1 MLTTIERFDSRRPH
15 GQLKNHARA
24 ISDAIQSLIRRLRAW
39 RVATYV
45 TLKGV
50 PHFVLPSPLIT
61 TSSRASGIL
70 PDAFILTDNGNT
82 SNPHST
88 RHTPASLHFNRGHR
102 RSIAVN
108 TMSPSGLTDTS
119 SAIKADYLHDTIGQ
133 NEQSSPV
140 RRLSSPSKRCS
151 RMTIIPEELS
161 ESVTYEVRVA
171 TDHMRTA
178 DGGGPL
184 VKKRGGMTA
193 LNPIVEECCEDND
206 EEDKNQE
213 VETDAYDHDAWRPEE
228 NLLPPRAGGSVLPLP
243 NEALLSSD
251 LPTILTTTRREVATL
266 KTLPYKKELLL
277 RMVEATHMQDDEGS
291 HTQFR
296 THQRQLNKKAQ
307 YTTGIRRA
315 FLEKELGKSHANIAM
330 LELMLAVRD
339 VSYMD
344 PLMMARSNHLGLQ
357 TPPASGH
364 SSPKRSASQPS
375 LHELGAH
382 MYMP

>member
-15 GQLKNHARA
+15 GQLKVCLVSKNIFHISLYLTVARHRTNIQNHARA

-133 NEQSSPV
+133 NV
-140 RRLSSPSKRCS
+140 CS
-151 RMTIIPEELS
+151 
-161 ESVTYEVRVA
+161 
-171 TDHMRTA
+171 
-178 DGGGPL
+178 
-184 VKKRGGMTA
+184 A
-193 LNPIVEECCEDND
+193 LICCD
-206 EEDKNQE
+206 
-213 VETDAYDHDAWRPEE
+213 T
-228 NLLPPRAGGSVLPLP
+228 S
-243 NEALLSSD
+243 
-251 LPTILTTTRREVATL
+251 
-266 KTLPYKKELLL
+266 
-277 RMVEATHMQDDEGS
+277 
-291 HTQFR
+291 
-296 THQRQLNKKAQ
+296 
-307 YTTGIRRA
+307 
-315 FLEKELGKSHANIAM
+315 
-330 LELMLAVRD
+330 
-339 VSYMD
+339 
-344 PLMMARSNHLGLQ
+344 
-357 TPPASGH
+357 
-364 SSPKRSASQPS
+364 
-375 LHELGAH
+375 
-382 MYMP
+382 